1 MNRFTT
7 AAALLLASLP
17 LFAQQTKP
25 AYGEKVDVNVVLVDA
40 TVTDAKGNQIL
51 GLGKD
56 DFTVTENGQ
65 PQAIESVDYF
75 TNRKLL
81 TDREQNA
88 AFKVERV
95 REERY
100 FVFFFDKPEQG
111 QLFDR
116 IRQARDAAANFVDH
130 EMRAEDRVAI
140 VAHDVRLK
148 VFSDFSADKAQL
160 HKALDEVLT
169 FGLGRKKSDAAVDAS
184 PSILAAI
191 NGKKMMSGSGTVYEA
206 LNVLA
211 DALRPI
217 KARKDLVLF
226 SAGIVEPG
234 EEVRDGLVL
243 TRSRYYDP
251 MIHALNASNVSV
263 YSVNLQHTGGDLPFI
278 HQTLQ
283 SIAVDTNGEYYR
295 NNISFTGPVHR
306 VEEANSGYYLLS
318 YHTQKPAG
326 TKGYQKVNVVLKN
339 RDFRLKAREGYV
351 YGD

>member
-1 MNRFTT
+1 MNRIT
-7 AAALLLASLP
+7 AAATLFFASLP
-17 LFAQQTKP
+17 LFAQQSTP
-25 AYGEKVDVNVVLVDA
+25 TYGEKVDVNIVLVDA
-40 TVTDAKGNQIL
+40 VVTDAKGNQIL
-51 GLGKD
+51 GLDKD
-56 DFTVTENGQ
+56 DFVVTENGQ
-65 PQAIESVDYF
+65 PQAIESIDYF
-75 TNRKLL
+75 TNRKLVNQ
-81 TDREQNA
+81 REQNA

-100 FVFFFDKPEQG
+100 FVFFFDKPEAG
-111 QLFDR
+111 ALFDR
-116 IRQARDAAANFVDH
+116 VHQARDAAANFVDH

-148 VFSDFSADKAQL
+148 VFSDFTNDKAQL
-160 HKALDEVLT
+160 HKALDEVMT
-169 FGLGRKKSDAAVDAS
+169 FGLGRKTSDAGAA

-191 NGKKMMSGSGTVYEA
+191 DGKKMMSGSGTVYEA

-234 EEVRDGLVL
+234 EEVRDGIILS
-243 TRSRYYDP
+243 RSRYYDP

-263 YSVNLQHTGGDLPFI
+263 YALNLQKAGGDLPFI

-283 SIAVDTNGEYYR
+283 SIASDTNGEYVR
-295 NNISFTGPVHR
+295 QNVGFTGPVHR
-306 VEEANSGYYLLS
+306 IEEANNGYYLLS

-326 TKGYQKVNVVLKN
+326 TKGYQKVNVALKN
-339 RDFRLKAREGYV
+339 HDFRLKAREGYV